1 MTPTRP
7 SAASIGLG
15 RPNDLAHFS
24 VSWAMIL
31 PKMGGRSW
39 EYIQADGFAT
49 ELSRIAASHTVA
61 RGLACDGV
69 AAFAEQI
76 HRDRA
81 LWEAVAEGSNIRFD

>member
-24 VSWAMIL
+24 VSWAMI
-31 PKMGGRSW
+31 
-39 EYIQADGFAT
+39 
-49 ELSRIAASHTVA
+49 
-61 RGLACDGV
+61 
-69 AAFAEQI
+69 FAEQI

-81 LWEAVAEGSNIRFD
+81 LWEAVAEGSNIRID